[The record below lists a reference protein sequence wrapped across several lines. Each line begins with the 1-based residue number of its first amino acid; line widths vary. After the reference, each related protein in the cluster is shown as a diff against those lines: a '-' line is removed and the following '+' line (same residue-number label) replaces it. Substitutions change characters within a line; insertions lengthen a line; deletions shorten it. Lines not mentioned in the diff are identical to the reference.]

1 MMDSRELMT
10 AAMRRE
16 RADRI
21 PCMPQICHDVAV
33 RIYAPQDGEDWLDAL
48 ARCLE
53 DPGRVYDYV
62 IRLVEDVGCDG
73 LRLFVMP
80 EALKVSREGEELV
93 VLDRETGNRIGRI
106 DTHGGA
112 RFVADQPRPPVETL
126 EEVQARLEQMVADF
140 TDEKL
145 TRLQAARDRVPS
157 RFVASAPGGITMN
170 TYNELR
176 GREQAMFD
184 FYERPQ
190 FVEDVMRMQADAVI
204 QRAELLLGTGIDA
217 LYIGDPSAS
226 GSLIG
231 PQAFERFC
239 LPAYQQFCRH
249 FRGRDV
255 LIYIHICGNSNPILE
270 MMADTGAH
278 VVEPLD
284 PLGGVSVA
292 DAKEWIG
299 DRVALM
305 GGVNT
310 LTLSNGSREEVE
322 AEAIQ
327 KCREGGP
334 NGYILAA
341 GDMVPPDT
349 PFANLRAMVN
359 VSTKSLWLG

>member
-1 MMDSRELMT
+1 MMNSRELMT
-10 AAMRRE
+10 AAMHRE
-16 RADRI
+16 SADRI

-48 ARCLE
+48 AHCIE
-53 DPGRVYDYV
+53 NPARVYDYV
-62 IRLVEDVGCDG
+62 IRLAEDVGCDG
-73 LRLFVMP
+73 LRLFVMSD
-80 EALKVSREGEELV
+80 AMKVRREGDELIV
-93 VLDRETGNRIGRI
+93 VNPDTGSRLGRI

-112 RFVADQPRPPVETL
+112 RFVADQTRPLVETL
-126 EEVQARLEQMVADF
+126 GEAQARLKQMIADF

-145 TRLQAARDRVPS
+145 SLLQVARSRVPN

-190 FVEDVMRMQADAVI
+190 FVEDVMRMQAEAMI
-204 QRAELLLGTGIDA
+204 QRAEWLLTTGIDA

-239 LPAYQQFCRH
+239 LPAYQRFCRH
-249 FRGRDV
+249 FRDRDV

-270 MMADTGAH
+270 MMADSGAD

-292 DAKEWIG
+292 DAKKRIG

-310 LTLSNGSREEVE
+310 LTLSNGSPEEVE
-322 AEAIQ
+322 AEAVQ

-334 NGYILAA
+334 SGYILAA

-349 PFANLRAMVN
+349 SFANLQAMID
-359 VSTKSLWLG
+359 VSTKSLWLH